1 MRKEVREKKGGG
13 IHYYSIVVLE
23 MLLEKLVNQKNF
35 AVSYLSYS
43 ESLYDLIIQYQVDLN
58 PFLARKRVGH

>member
-1 MRKEVREKKGGG
+1 MGGYIITVLWYWKCCWKNWLIKK
-13 IHYYSIVVLE
+13 I
-23 MLLEKLVNQKNF
+23 F

-43 ESLYDLIIQYQVDLN
+43 ESLYDLIIQNQVDLN